1 MATNV
6 LSRPVTSALMITVVG
21 GTVVSLCMGMRQSFG
36 LFLQP
41 INEDIGVSATAF
53 GFAMA
58 LQTLVWGA
66 TQPVVGMLG
75 DRYGARPVLIGCA
88 LLYAA
93 GLVMM
98 AYGGPFLGLNVG
110 AGVLIGTGIAG
121 TGFGVVLGAVARAA
135 PPEKRVQAVGIV
147 SAAGSV
153 GTLFLAPFGQLLIDS
168 YGWREALLAFAV
180 LALAMGAIAV
190 LIGGRQEA
198 TGHAEDGPAI
208 TTREAL
214 REAVRHPG
222 FMAMTVAFFAC
233 GFQLFYITIHLP
245 KYLAICGIA
254 PSVGATALGVIGIT
268 NAAGSIVAGQLGA
281 RYSQKRL
288 LALIYLLR
296 TLAIIAFLAIPVSA
310 ASTLIFAATL
320 GFIWLA
326 VTPLVSGLI
335 GRMFGLQH
343 FNTLFGVCFFSHQVG
358 GFLGAWLGG
367 LSFDVTGTYATAWG
381 SMIVIGTSAF
391 VLQWFMR
398 DEKRPSGLAPA
409 AAVS

>member
-1 MATNV
+1 LATTV
-6 LSRPVTSALMITVVG
+6 LRRPATSALTIIVVG
-21 GTVVSLCMGMRQSFG
+21 GTVLSLCMGMRQSFG

-41 INEDIGVSATAF
+41 INDDLAVSATAF

-58 LQTLVWGA
+58 LQNLVWGA
-66 TQPVVGMLG
+66 TQPMVGMLG

-93 GLVMM
+93 GLAMM
-98 AYGGPFLGLNVG
+98 AYGGPFLGLDIG

-121 TGFGVVLGAVARAA
+121 TGFGVVLGAVARAT

-153 GTLFLAPFGQLLIDS
+153 GTLFLAPLGQALIAS

-180 LALAMGAIAV
+180 LALAMGVIAV
-190 LIGGRQEA
+190 FIGGRQEA
-198 TGHAEDGPAI
+198 GGRAEDGPAI

-214 REAVRHPG
+214 REALHHPG
-222 FMAMTVAFFAC
+222 FMAMTIAFFAC

-245 KYLAICGIA
+245 AYLAICGVS

-281 RYSQKRL
+281 RYSQKKL

-296 TLAIIAFLAIPVSA
+296 TLAIIAFLALPVTA
-310 ASTLIFAATL
+310 TSTLVFAAAM
-320 GFIWLA
+320 GFIWLG

-343 FNTLFGVCFFSHQVG
+343 FNTLFGACFFSHQVG

-367 LSFDVTGTYATAWG
+367 LTYDATGSYATAWG
-381 SMIVIGTSAF
+381 SMIVIGLSAF
-391 VLQWFMR
+391 VLQWFMN
-398 DEKRPSGLAPA
+398 DEKRARGYA
-409 AAVS
+409 AAAA